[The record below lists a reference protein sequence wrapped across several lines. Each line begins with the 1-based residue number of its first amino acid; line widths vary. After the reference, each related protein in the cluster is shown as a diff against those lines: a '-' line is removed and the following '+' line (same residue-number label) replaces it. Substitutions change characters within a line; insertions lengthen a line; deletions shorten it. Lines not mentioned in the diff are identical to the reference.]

1 MEHGPTGSSAA
12 TGGARGT
19 IFIRELTGRVS
30 VLDVCWEDTGVD
42 LKRRVKQKIGRDSDV
57 DGLRLVFAGKQLE
70 DARSLRHQGLTN
82 HCTVHLVKRLRGGG
96 DPSFLPPD
104 FHFPAVTAQG
114 TEKAQP
120 HSSSPDKAEP
130 EEQTRE
136 ARKVVAPFRYSAMLK
151 GKCKRCVGE
160 ILPEV
165 TPEIVAGTEENGTV
179 YRARIPSAG
188 SFHCSETGLGFEVSA
203 AVTIE
208 YEYGSWAESL
218 SPSARQEWMVAG
230 PLFHIRAEPDTV
242 RAVHLPHF
250 VCLADGTDESLCH
263 IAHFEAGRMT
273 LESPTRINNFFAVLE
288 NPSFSQLGV
297 LWRKI
302 RSTIKFIPIHSLVLI
317 FRMLSA
323 ADVTLH
329 LYLIPNDHSLRKAIE
344 EEEMKWKSK
353 HVPKPPQTDPL
364 YFGSR
369 YQVSGPSDLE
379 ITPMQLH
386 FCYRSPGEQQ
396 SYIEI
401 YTKELEKEIRLHVNG
416 QDDGSLVWEALVRPG
431 DVSLSALS
439 SQTLTGAAF
448 VVKHR
453 RQLRAR
459 MGQIQPVL
467 VRLREAQLLSSEEEE
482 EVRSER
488 TSRMRNDALLQL
500 VERKGA
506 QAQEELYQTLREMD
520 PYLVQDLE
528 QSS

>member
-1 MEHGPTGSSAA
+1 MEHGATGSSAA
-12 TGGARGT
+12 AGGARGT
-19 IFIRELTGRVS
+19 IFIRTLTGHMGAV
-30 VLDVCWEDTGVD
+30 DVRWDDTGED
-42 LKRRVKQKIGRDSDV
+42 LKRKVTEENIHLYDV
-57 DGLRLVFAGKQLE
+57 DGFTLIFAGKQLE

-82 HCTVHLVKRLRGGG
+82 HCTVHAVRRLRGGG
-96 DPSFLPPD
+96 DISALPPVCD
-104 FHFPAVTAQG
+104 FPAVTAQG
-114 TEKAQP
+114 REGAQP

-136 ARKVVAPFRYSAMLK
+136 ARRAMAACRYSAMLT

-165 TPEIVAGTEENGTV
+165 TPEIVPGTEENRTV

-203 AVTIE
+203 AVTVE

-250 VCLADGTDESLCH
+250 VCLADGADESLCH
-263 IAHFEAGRMT
+263 IAHFEAGRMI
-273 LESPTRINNFFAVLE
+273 LESPSRINNFFAVLE

-302 RSTIKFIPIHSLVLI
+302 RSAIKFIPIHSLVLI
-317 FRMLSA
+317 FRTLSA

-379 ITPMQLH
+379 ITPTQLH
-386 FCYRSPGEQQ
+386 FCYRSPVEQQ

-439 SQTLTGAAF
+439 SQTPTAF

-506 QAQEELYQTLREMD
+506 QAQEELYQTLRETD

-528 QSS
+528 HSS

>member
-12 TGGARGT
+12 TGGAQGT

-42 LKRRVKQKIGRDSDV
+42 LKRRVIQKIGRDSDV

-96 DPSFLPPD
+96 DPSFLP
-104 FHFPAVTAQG
+104 QG
-114 TEKAQP
+114 
-120 HSSSPDKAEP
+120 
-130 EEQTRE
+130 E
-136 ARKVVAPFRYSAMLK
+136 ARKVVAAFRHSAMLK

-165 TPEIVAGTEENGTV
+165 TPETVAGTEENGTV

-386 FCYRSPGEQQ
+386 FCYQSPGEQQ

>member
-1 MEHGPTGSSAA
+1 MEHGPTQSSAA
-12 TGGARGT
+12 AGRARGT
-19 IFIRELTGRVS
+19 IFISDWKGRVN

-42 LKRRVKQKIGRDSDV
+42 LKRRVIQKISLYSDV
-57 DGLRLVFAGKQLE
+57 DWFRLIFAGKELE
-70 DARSLRHQGLTN
+70 DARSLQHQGLTN
-82 HCTVHLVKRLRGGG
+82 HCTVYLMLNKRSGG
-96 DPSFLPPD
+96 DPSFLPP
-104 FHFPAVTAQG
+104 G
-114 TEKAQP
+114 
-120 HSSSPDKAEP
+120 
-130 EEQTRE
+130 E
-136 ARKVVAPFRYSAMLK
+136 ARKAVAAFRYSAMLK

-160 ILPEV
+160 ILPEI
-165 TPEIVAGTEENGTV
+165 TPEIVAGTEENRTI

-188 SFHCSETGLGFEVSA
+188 FFHCSETGLGFEVST
-203 AVTIE
+203 AVTVE
-208 YEYGSWAESL
+208 YEYSSWAESL

-250 VCLADGTDESLCH
+250 VCLADGTDESLCC
-263 IAHFEAGRMT
+263 IAHFEAGCMT
-273 LESPTRINNFFAVLE
+273 LESPSRINNYFAVLK

-302 RSTIKFIPIHSLVLI
+302 RSTIKFIPIQSLMLI
-317 FRMLSA
+317 FRTLSA

-364 YFGSR
+364 YIGSQ

-416 QDDGSLVWEALVRPG
+416 QDDGNLVWEALVRPG
-431 DVSLSALS
+431 RIS
-439 SQTLTGAAF
+439 
-448 VVKHR
+448 
-453 RQLRAR
+453 
-459 MGQIQPVL
+459 
-467 VRLREAQLLSSEEEE
+467 RL
-482 EVRSER
+482 
-488 TSRMRNDALLQL
+488 
-500 VERKGA
+500 
-506 QAQEELYQTLREMD
+506 
-520 PYLVQDLE
+520 
-528 QSS
+528 

>member
-1 MEHGPTGSSAA
+1 MEHRPTQSSAA
-12 TGGARGT
+12 TGRAQGT
-19 IFIRELTGRVS
+19 IFIRELSGKVS
-30 VLDVCWEDTGVD
+30 VLDVCWEDTGLD
-42 LKRRVKQKIGRDSDV
+42 LKRRVIQKIGLYSV
-57 DGLRLVFAGKQLE
+57 DWIKLIFADKQLE

-82 HCTVHLVKRLRGGG
+82 HCVVHVLLNLRGGG
-96 DPSFLPPD
+96 DISALPPVCD
-104 FHFPAVTAQG
+104 FPAVTAQG
-114 TEKAQP
+114 REGAQP

-136 ARKVVAPFRYSAMLK
+136 ARRAMAACRYSAMLT

-165 TPEIVAGTEENGTV
+165 TPEIVPGTEENRTV

-203 AVTIE
+203 AVTVE

-250 VCLADGTDESLCH
+250 VCLADGADESLCH
-263 IAHFEAGRMT
+263 IAHFEAGRMI
-273 LESPTRINNFFAVLE
+273 LESPSRINNFFAVLE

-302 RSTIKFIPIHSLVLI
+302 RSAIKFIPIHSLVLI
-317 FRMLSA
+317 FRTLSA

-379 ITPMQLH
+379 ITPTQLH
-386 FCYRSPGEQQ
+386 FCYRSPVEQQ

-439 SQTLTGAAF
+439 SQTPTGQSDFYRALSFHSLNPFRWHVQSPCLT
-448 VVKHR
+448 H
-453 RQLRAR
+453 
-459 MGQIQPVL
+459 IH
-467 VRLREAQLLSSEEEE
+467 
-482 EVRSER
+482 
-488 TSRMRNDALLQL
+488 
-500 VERKGA
+500 
-506 QAQEELYQTLREMD
+506 
-520 PYLVQDLE
+520 
-528 QSS
+528 